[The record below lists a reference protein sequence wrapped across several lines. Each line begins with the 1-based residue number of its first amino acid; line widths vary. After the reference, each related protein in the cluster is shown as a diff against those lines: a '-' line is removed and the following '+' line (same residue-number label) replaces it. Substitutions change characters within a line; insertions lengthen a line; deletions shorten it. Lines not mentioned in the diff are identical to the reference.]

1 MTQIIMYIFVIL
13 WCGDMSRE
21 GIYIYFSLV
30 CYIGATVFS
39 FYLFFIFK
47 ETFQR
52 VSVTCIYIILF
63 HIALYF
69 GSFIYNEP
77 VLPLFGYVVN
87 NPVYISLMYISVY
100 ELHKECL
107 R

>member
-1 MTQIIMYIFVIL
+1 MYFVTQIIMYIFVIL

-47 ETFQR
+47 EYQ
-52 VSVTCIYIILF
+52 SL
-63 HIALYF
+63 
-69 GSFIYNEP
+69 
-77 VLPLFGYVVN
+77 
-87 NPVYISLMYISVY
+87 VYILYYFI
-100 ELHKECL
+100 LHRIFVL
-107 R
+107 S

>member
-1 MTQIIMYIFVIL
+1 MYFVTQIIMYIFVIL

-30 CYIGATVFS
+30 CYIGASVFS

-47 ETFQR
+47 EYQSL
-52 VSVTCIYIILF
+52 VYIILF

-87 NPVYISLMYISVY
+87 NPVYISLMYISV
-100 ELHKECL
+100 
-107 R
+107 